1 MTEASRREMKA
12 EYKEQR
18 SDAGVYRILNPS
30 TGRGLLGS
38 TPNLRSARN
47 RLEFAR
53 STRSAGALD
62 MRLKQAISESDIAA
76 LEFEVLET
84 LTPAPSATARQVADD
99 LATLEQLWREKL
111 GADALY

>member
-84 LTPAPSATARQVADD
+84 LTPAPSATARQDCGGSRHAGAVLRAK
-99 LATLEQLWREKL
+99 LWP
-111 GADALY
+111 AHLY